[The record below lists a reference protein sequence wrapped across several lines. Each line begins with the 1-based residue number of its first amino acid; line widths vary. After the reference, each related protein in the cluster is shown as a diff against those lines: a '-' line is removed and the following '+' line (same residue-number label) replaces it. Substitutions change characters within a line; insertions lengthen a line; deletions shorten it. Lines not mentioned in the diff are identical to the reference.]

1 MVYPFGLIKDS
12 TVLDVIF
19 PFLWDFDLID
29 RRSFV
34 GEPFLK
40 WRFAFAKLNN
50 ITRQGRVVKYLKL
63 SLFFPRFAIPHNQG
77 SLTLIALFNLDP
89 FLCRDR

>member
-1 MVYPFGLIKDS
+1 MVYPLGLIKDS
-12 TVLDVIF
+12 TVSDAIL
-19 PFLWDFDLID
+19 PFFGDFNLVD
-29 RRSFV
+29 RRLFV

-63 SLFFPRFAIPHNQG
+63 SLFFPRLAIPHDQG
-77 SLTLIALFNLDP
+77 SLTSIALLNLDP
-89 FLCRDR
+89 FL